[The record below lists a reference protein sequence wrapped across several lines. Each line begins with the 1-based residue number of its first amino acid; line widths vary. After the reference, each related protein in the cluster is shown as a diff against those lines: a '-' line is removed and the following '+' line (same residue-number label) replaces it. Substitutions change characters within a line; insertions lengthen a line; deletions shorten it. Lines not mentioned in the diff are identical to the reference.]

1 MTLKKFFYLESLKKI
16 SDGTSPKKTDP
27 GPIPS
32 IEYRSQAR
40 AQALHKS
47 SIPSLDDPVFFTT

>member
-32 IEYRSQAR
+32 
-40 AQALHKS
+40 
-47 SIPSLDDPVFFTT
+47 LDDPVSLTT